1 MPHLARLSLLAVA
14 VAIPLVGVEAQP
26 YPSRPITII
35 SPVGAGAPQDVIIR
49 TMAEIMSKEFGQP
62 IVVENKPGASL
73 TLGPATMAATSRPDG
88 YTVSAI
94 FSTLVLVSQMNKV
107 PYDPFKDFTYIV
119 QVARFPLGI
128 AIKSDSKIT
137 TWAELVA
144 HAKNNPTTVTYGSPG
159 TGTNAHLGM
168 ELLLRTTGVQMT
180 HIPHQGPMPIITAVL
195 GGHVTLQVS
204 GMEWKPHV
212 DQGDMRLLAMLTDQ
226 RHLSFPN
233 VPSISELGFPFDV
246 SVPMGFAGPKGMD
259 PAVVQK
265 LHDGFKKASEDPRV
279 RALYQKLDIDY
290 HYADGQGFRQTLEAI
305 GSRMRPVIEQLGLLA
320 KS

>member
-1 MPHLARLSLLAVA
+1 MPHLSRLAALVLA
-14 VAIPLVGVEAQP
+14 VAIPLAEVEAQP
-26 YPSRPITII
+26 YPSRPITIV
-35 SPVGAGAPQDVIIR
+35 SPVGPGAPQDVIIR
-49 TMAEIMSKEFGQP
+49 AMAEIMSKDFGQP
-62 IVVENKPGASL
+62 IIVENKPGASL
-73 TLGPATMAATSRPDG
+73 TLGPATMAATSKPDG

-119 QVARFPLGI
+119 QVARFPLGVTI
-128 AIKSDSKIT
+128 RSDSPHQ
-137 TWAELVA
+137 TWAEVVA
-144 HAKNNPTTVTYGSPG
+144 HAKSNPTAVTYGSPG
-159 TGTNAHLGM
+159 SGTNAHLGM
-168 ELLLRTTGVQMT
+168 ELLLRSIGAKMT
-180 HIPHQGPMPIITAVL
+180 HVPHQGPMPIITAVL

-226 RHLSFPN
+226 RHPSFPN

-265 LHDGFKKASEDPRV
+265 LHDAFKKASEDPRV
-279 RALYQKLDIDY
+279 RALYPKFDIDY
-290 HYADGQGFRQTLEAI
+290 HYADGAGFRQTLEAI

-320 KS
+320 RN